1 VFWWRNLKKRDNL
14 EGVVADGKGNNIK
27 MDVKDI
33 RWEGMDW
40 ISLAQRKNTWR
51 AVVNTVMNVAGNLQT
66 S

>member
-1 VFWWRNLKKRDNL
+1 MFWWRNLKKRDNL